1 MKKLLL
7 IILLQLLLFSFS
19 YADIFSVKNNV
30 NITVDGIRILF
41 DESTGKPFID
51 NNSRTL
57 VPLRTVLEAY
67 GALVDWD
74 FQKRE
79 AIINYNNV
87 IIKVPITKKFIYK
100 NNMAYINDTEAI
112 IKDSKTYIP
121 IRKVIEL
128 IGGEVNYDMNSNTV
142 IINKNH
148 FIKDKIT
155 LNNNLLYQ
163 LQDIDFNQILNSNFD
178 ILIMD
183 YSAYGDDESAYSK
196 NQIVE
201 LKDKGIV
208 TLGYISIG
216 EAETYRYYW
225 TKNFSDNNFL
235 GIENKDW
242 DENYKVRYWDEKW
255 QNIIFNYLDKLID
268 AGFDGAYLDIVD
280 GYEYWSDE
288 DNNEKKLLGDPN
300 SEEESANLMI
310 DFIVEINQY
319 CKEKNPDFLIVPQ
332 NGSNIIKYDN
342 GKYISNIDGIGIED
356 LWYME
361 TLKRDEVDVTARI
374 DNLNRISNA
383 GKFVLVTD
391 YLYDDSESDYEN
403 EVRINNFISNA
414 NEYDFKYY
422 IANKNRNLDDMIIF
436 KE

>member
-414 NEYDFKYY
+414 NKHDFKYY
-422 IANKNRNLDDMIIF
+422 IANKNRNLDNMIIF

>member
-183 YSAYGDDESAYSK
+183 YSTYGDDESAYSK

>member
-1 MKKLLL
+1 LWV
-7 IILLQLLLFSFS
+7 S